1 MGVTVATTTA
11 TAATEDITEEEVV
24 VMVTAMVMTVDGTG
38 IADITAT
45 AGEEAEVIITE
56 VAVDGI
62 AGKSPA
68 CGESKLMSFS

>member
-1 MGVTVATTTA
+1 MAATVTTTTA

-24 VMVTAMVMTVDGTG
+24 VMVTAMVMAVAGTG

-45 AGEEAEVIITE
+45 AGEEAEVIIME

-62 AGKSPA
+62 AGKSP
-68 CGESKLMSFS
+68 GMR